1 MMKRYESVSALIRYI
16 AAVLALVAF
25 IFLFGKI
32 FYTDGNVY
40 LRFRDVFFNYNE
52 NQNIPHVY
60 GFIAQLFILFGGAFG
75 VLIPIINVFV
85 SEEKKYSFICGG
97 VLIFCGVLIVL
108 LRVLF
113 PAFEGASPD
122 YFGYIHLYGTTIAA
136 ACLAVIAGGL
146 NIWAAFIKE

>member
-1 MMKRYESVSALIRYI
+1 MTKRYESVSALVRYI
-16 AAVLALVAF
+16 SAVLALVAF

-32 FYTDGNVY
+32 FYTNNGSY

-75 VLIPIINVFV
+75 VLIPVLDVFQRD
-85 SEEKKYSFICGG
+85 EKKFSFIGGG
-97 VLIFCGVLIVL
+97 VLILCGVIVVL
-108 LRVLF
+108 LRVLY
-113 PAFEGASPD
+113 PAFEGGSPD
-122 YFGYIHLYGTTIAA
+122 RFGFIHLYGTTIAA